1 MITELVFFQF
11 PDGTGRDEV
20 LEKYRKTADSWLDN
34 PDLIQKYYFFDAE
47 TQTGGGVYIWRSR
60 QDAAR
65 WHGDEYKARVTAL
78 YGVAPR
84 IQIFD
89 ALLYVNPS
97 LGVKVE
103 F

>member
-11 PDGTGRDEV
+11 PAGADREQV
-20 LEKYRKTADSWLDN
+20 LENYRKTADHWLHN
-34 PDLIQKYYFFDAE
+34 PDLVQKYYFFDAE
-47 TQTGGGVYIWRSR
+47 TSTGGGVYIWHSR
-60 QDAAR
+60 EDAAR

-84 IQIFD
+84 IQILD

-103 F
+103 L

>member
-1 MITELVFFQF
+1 M
-11 PDGTGRDEV
+11 
-20 LEKYRKTADSWLDN
+20 
-34 PDLIQKYYFFDAE
+34 
-47 TQTGGGVYIWRSR
+47 
-60 QDAAR
+60 
-65 WHGDEYKARVTAL
+65 ARVTAL

-89 ALLYVNPS
+89 ALLYVNPA